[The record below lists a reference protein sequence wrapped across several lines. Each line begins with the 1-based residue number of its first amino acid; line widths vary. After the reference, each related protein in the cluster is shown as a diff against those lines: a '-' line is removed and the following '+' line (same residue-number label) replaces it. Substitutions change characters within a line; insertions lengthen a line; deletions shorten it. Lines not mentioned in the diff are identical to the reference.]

1 VAEIEFIFLDAA
13 RTIDEKAI
21 GAKAISLV
29 RLKRIGL
36 SVPAGFFITEAV
48 FRQHLQQNNLTSRL
62 KSAVNVLATAELSA
76 KVSMLS
82 DLRQAISDAPLAK
95 AVCRK
100 IEEHYRALGAGCV
113 AVRSSATAEDLP
125 GHSFA
130 GQYDTYLSITN
141 IEDCIDAVK
150 KCWASLW
157 TERAYNYRQKN
168 GFDHLAVSM
177 AVIVQQQVEPDAAGV
192 AFSVDPVT
200 GSPSRI
206 VIESCFGLGDALVG
220 GKVQPDHIVLRKKNL
235 ALVRWDIPGRQ
246 AERSTTEN
254 TGVCEKKTGSEDAP
268 KPSLDLVSARK
279 LARYVRKIESKFGC
293 PQDIE
298 WAIRDGRF
306 YFLQA
311 RPVTTKP
318 LAKTWE
324 ERQVWTNLNL
334 GEVAPDVM
342 TPFTYSAIEAM
353 FKSLFGSIYRLF
365 GADIDRSPVA
375 ALVAGRIYFNINT
388 GLAIA
393 RPFISNMPNI
403 NIVAVGDFFG
413 GEQKRMYELGL
424 DIPDEDL
431 PDVGFNWLKY
441 ILSWPRIIC
450 DLISHRP
457 KKAENFLSRFRARA
471 DKLLGLDVESMSTD
485 ELARK
490 VARFPQENWR
500 DCDLLYFVTSA
511 PSLLLFRKVCRDW
524 LDDKDLTMANQ
535 LFSALGGMAD
545 VEASLQLWRLAELA
559 HQDKK
564 TETALLAGETWQQI
578 RDRLNH
584 TENGC
589 QFLSAWDAFMS
600 EHGHHCRGELEMSNP
615 RWAELPDYIL
625 GLVRNYLRSI
635 EQVNAVKKQQQLAER
650 RQQLTEECRQRLKNP
665 IKRMLFN
672 WSLVRCQKLAVNRE
686 NWKNE
691 AVRQVTAIRRM
702 LLALGERLQQ
712 QGILKEQDDIF
723 FLEIGE
729 IESVAA
735 GQADFN
741 VKQRI
746 ETRRAEYEKNKALT
760 PPPVVVGRFDPGKD
774 AAAQIVTTASVLN
787 GIGVS
792 SGVVTGKAR
801 VILRTDEDQYVSP
814 GEILVAPFTDPAWTP
829 YFLPAAGVV
838 MDLGGALSHGA
849 IIAREYGIPAVVNV
863 GCATKIIRTG
873 QTIQVDGNRG
883 IARIL

>member
-1 VAEIEFIFLDAA
+1 VNENEFIFLDAT
-13 RTIDEKAI
+13 RTIDEKAV
-21 GAKAISLV
+21 GAKAAGLV

-36 SVPAGFFITEAV
+36 SVPDGFCITVDV
-48 FRQHLQQNNLTSRL
+48 FRQHLQQNNLTARL
-62 KSAVNVLATAELSA
+62 NSVIDTLAIAEMA
-76 KVSMLS
+76 DKVSILS
-82 DLRQAISDAPLAK
+82 ELRKAIIEAPLAES
-95 AVCRK
+95 VIRQ
-100 IEEHYRALGAGCV
+100 IDEHYRALGAERV

-130 GQYDTYLSITN
+130 GQYDTYLGIAN
-141 IEDCIDAVK
+141 IEDCIVAVK

-157 TERAYNYRQKN
+157 TERAYDYRQKN
-168 GFDHLAVSM
+168 GFSHLAVSM
-177 AVIVQQQVEPDAAGV
+177 AVIVQQQIDADAAGV
-192 AFSVDPVT
+192 AFTIDPVT
-200 GSPSRI
+200 GTPSRI
-206 VIESCFGLGDALVG
+206 VIESCSGLGNVLVS

-268 KPSLDLVSARK
+268 KPSLDLVSARR
-279 LARYVRKIESKFGC
+279 LARYARKIERKFGC

-298 WAIRDGRF
+298 WAIREGRF

-318 LAKTWE
+318 PKKSWE

-342 TPFTYSAIEAM
+342 TPFTYSAIESM

-365 GADIDRSPVA
+365 GADIDKSPIA

-388 GLAIA
+388 GLAII
-393 RPFISNMPNI
+393 RPFISNMPG
-403 NIVAVGDFFG
+403 VVDFADNFG
-413 GEQKRMYELGL
+413 GEQKRMYNLGM
-424 DIPDEDL
+424 DIPDEDM

-457 KKAENFLSRFRARA
+457 KKADLFLSRFKARA
-471 DKLLGLDVESMSTD
+471 DKLLILDVEAMSTG

-490 VARFPQENWR
+490 AARVPYENWR

-511 PSLLLFRKVCRDW
+511 PALLLFRKICRDW
-524 LDDKDLTMANQ
+524 LDDKDLTMAHQ
-535 LFSALGGMAD
+535 LFSAIGGMAD
-545 VEASLQLWRLAELA
+545 IEASLQLWRLAELA
-559 HQDKK
+559 HQDKEP
-564 TETALLAGETWQQI
+564 ETALLSEGTWQQV
-578 RDRLNH
+578 REKLHN
-584 TENGC
+584 TEFGRR
-589 QFLSAWDAFMS
+589 FLAAWESFMT
-600 EHGHHCRGELEMSNP
+600 EHGHHCRGELEMRNP

-625 GLVRNYLRSI
+625 GIVRSYLRSI
-635 EQVNAVKKQQQLAER
+635 ELTNPLDKQQQLANR
-650 RQQLTEECRQRLKNP
+650 RQQLTDKCRRQLKNP

-672 WSLVRCQKLAVNRE
+672 WSLKRCQKLAVNRE

-691 AVRQVTAIRRM
+691 AVRQVAAIRRM
-702 LLALGERLQQ
+702 LLALGQRLQQ
-712 QGILKEQDDIF
+712 QGILTEQDDIF

-735 GQADFN
+735 GRADFD
-741 VKQRI
+741 VKQCI

-760 PPPVVVGRFDPGKD
+760 PPPVVVGRSDPSKD
-774 AAAQIVTTASVLN
+774 TTPQIDTAVNILN

-792 SGVVTGKAR
+792 AGVVTGKAR

-829 YFLPAAGVV
+829 YFLTAAGVV
-838 MDLGGALSHGA
+838 MDQGGVLSHGA
-849 IIAREYGIPAVVNV
+849 IIAREYGIPAVTNV
-863 GCATKIIRTG
+863 GPASKIIKTG
-873 QTIQVDGNRG
+873 QTVEVDGNRG
-883 IARIL
+883 IVRLF

>member
-1 VAEIEFIFLDAA
+1 MGEIEFIFLDVA
-13 RTIDEKAI
+13 RTIDEKAV
-21 GAKAISLV
+21 GAKAISLI

-36 SVPAGFFITEAV
+36 SVPAGFCITEAV
-48 FRQHLQQNNLTSRL
+48 FRQHLQQNNLTGRL
-62 KSAVNVLATAELSA
+62 KSVVDTLATAQPSDR
-76 KVSMLS
+76 VSILS
-82 DLRQAISDAPLAK
+82 DLRQAISEAPLAG
-95 AVCRK
+95 AVGRK

-130 GQYDTYLSITN
+130 GQYDTYLGITN
-141 IEDCIDAVK
+141 IDGCIEAVK

-168 GFDHLAVSM
+168 GFDHLVVSM

-192 AFSVDPVT
+192 AFSADPVS

-220 GKVQPDHIVLRKKNL
+220 GKVQPDRIVLRKKNL
-235 ALVRWDIPGRQ
+235 ALVRWDIPSRQ

-254 TGVCEKKTGSEDAP
+254 TGVCEKKTCSEDAP

-298 WAIRDGRF
+298 WAIREGRF

-318 LAKTWE
+318 LAKSWE

-342 TPFTYSAIEAM
+342 TPFTYSAIESM
-353 FKSLFGSIYRLF
+353 FKLLFGSMYRLF
-365 GADIDRSPVA
+365 GADIDKSPIA

-388 GLAIA
+388 GLAII
-393 RPFISNMPNI
+393 RPFISNMPG
-403 NIVAVGDFFG
+403 VVDFADNFG
-413 GEQKRMYELGL
+413 GEQKRMYNLGM
-424 DIPDEDL
+424 DIPDEDM

-441 ILSWPRIIC
+441 ILSWPCIIY
-450 DLISHRP
+450 DFISHRP
-457 KKAENFLSRFRARA
+457 KKGNDFLVKFRARA
-471 DKLLGLDVESMSTD
+471 DKLLDLDVESMSTD

-500 DCDLLYFVTSA
+500 DAGLLYLVTGA
-511 PSLLLFRKVCRDW
+511 PALLLFRKICRDW

-545 VEASLQLWRLAELA
+545 IEASLQLWRLAELA
-559 HQDKK
+559 HQDKE
-564 TETALLAGETWQQI
+564 TETALLSEGTFQQI
-578 RDRLNH
+578 RERLHNI
-584 TENGC
+584 EFGSR
-589 QFLSAWDAFMS
+589 FRAAWDAFMS
-600 EHGHHCRGELEMSNP
+600 EHGHHCRGELEMRNP

-625 GLVRNYLRSI
+625 GIVRGYLHSVG
-635 EQVNAVKKQQQLAER
+635 QVNAVNKQQQLAEQ
-650 RQQLTEECRQRLKNP
+650 RQQLTDQCRQRLKNP
-665 IKRMLFN
+665 IKRLLFN
-672 WSLVRCQKLAVNRE
+672 WSLKRCRKLAVNRE

-741 VKQRI
+741 VKHRI
-746 ETRRAEYEKNKALT
+746 ETRRAEYEKNKSST

-774 AAAQIVTTASVLN
+774 TAAQIDTTASVLN

-801 VILRTDEDQYVSP
+801 VILRTDEDQYVAP

-863 GCATKIIRTG
+863 GFATKIIRTG

-883 IARIL
+883 IVRILR